1 MPCGKRDIGVVSKMG
16 QSLED
21 NQNQPHMVLII
32 RSAIGVQLQVIVDVK
47 WSLKWAKVLSWSNNQ
62 PKLATCAR

>member
-1 MPCGKRDIGVVSKMG
+1 MG